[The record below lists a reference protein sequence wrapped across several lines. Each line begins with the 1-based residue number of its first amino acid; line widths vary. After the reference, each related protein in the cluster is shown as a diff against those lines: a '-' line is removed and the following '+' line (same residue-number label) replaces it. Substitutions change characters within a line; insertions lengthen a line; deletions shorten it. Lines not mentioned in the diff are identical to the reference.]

1 MLEEIGSL
9 ERIPWAV
16 ARAKDKKDAFRLM
29 GFGHR
34 VYKSFD
40 PRARVMRRVAHEVLE
55 HLNIRCASLLSF
67 QSCLTRLAL
76 PCPLDAGNE
85 QVRQR

>member
-9 ERIPWAV
+9 DRIPWAV

-34 VYKSFD
+34 VRYGF
-40 PRARVMRRVAHEVLE
+40 A
-55 HLNIRCASLLSF
+55 LSIVF
-67 QSCLTRLAL
+67 EFYLS
-76 PCPLDAGNE
+76 
-85 QVRQR
+85 RQCDHDTPDKVHTGVQEL